1 MNDNVITGL
10 SIGTEGTNN
19 ILERYQLINN
29 YLKESVNDPTVLLK
43 ENIFTNEVDLAFT
56 MQNILLLFGEEGL
69 EEFQSSFSNKV
80 IKVIKDKIPYNE
92 VHFNVNID
100 ENGYYY
106 IVLSTVIGERVYP
119 LIYLN
124 HYLKYIY
131 IAENEEVTKILN
143 EIKLIEDEIRN
154 LENYLEQL
162 ELSKDNP
169 IHLAGDNSI
178 KMMDMLIRKKKYKED
193 ISQETFKTI
202 DTINQYNN
210 EIAKYKASLSE
221 MDIDITRCSI
231 LSDKYIDRLS
241 KYFGYK
247 LIKTDIVE
255 EEINV
260 EYKSYDELDFSQL
273 DFSDNP

>member
-80 IKVIKDKIPYNE
+80 INVIKDKIPYNE

>member
-10 SIGTEGTNN
+10 SIGIEGTNN

-100 ENGYYY
+100 ENNYYY